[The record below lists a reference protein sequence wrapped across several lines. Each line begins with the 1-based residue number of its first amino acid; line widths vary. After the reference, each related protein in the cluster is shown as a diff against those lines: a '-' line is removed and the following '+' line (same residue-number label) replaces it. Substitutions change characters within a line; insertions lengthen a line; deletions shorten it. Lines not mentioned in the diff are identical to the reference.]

1 MVKSHSVGLPLFE
14 SVAQQDQDAAA
25 AEAALEG
32 VEDDGVELGSLG
44 SFRQQGPEVGEHKHS
59 GGCSGGCSGNRGGS
73 PRRANLAAEYKEE
86 RPRPIFGLLTNILE
100 TARIGYRSDSPR
112 AHLLY

>member
-44 SFRQQGPEVGEHKHS
+44 RFRQQGPEVGEHKHS

-73 PRRANLAAEYKEE
+73 PRRANLAAEYQEE